1 MSEVID
7 LVPEDGIQAERTAG
21 MFQMVNE
28 NHDRKAR
35 EDEQA
40 HMAGKARIQELE
52 RQEQRRIAEIQKLG
66 LMAFGWVAGC
76 TVLVILAHTGA
87 IAGWVMHIGTTVLSF
102 LLGLVCGRMAG

>member
-7 LVPEDGIQAERTAG
+7 YVREDGIQAERTAG
-21 MFQMVNE
+21 MFQRVNE

-52 RQEQRRIAEIQKLG
+52 LQKLAW
-66 LMAFGWVAGC
+66 MAFGWAAGC

>member
-40 HMAGKARIQELE
+40 HMAGQARFKELE
-52 RQEQRRIAEIQKLG
+52 MQEQRRMAEVQR
-66 LMAFGWVAGC
+66 MFWTAFCWAAGC
-76 TVLVILAHTGA
+76 SALVILAHTGA